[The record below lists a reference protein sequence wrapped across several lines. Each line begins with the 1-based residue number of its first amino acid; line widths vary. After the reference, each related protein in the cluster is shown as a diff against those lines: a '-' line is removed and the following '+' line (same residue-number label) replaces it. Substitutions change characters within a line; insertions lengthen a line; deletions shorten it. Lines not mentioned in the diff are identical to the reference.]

1 MNNEQKAKS
10 LWCHFCNEK
19 SCDGHSNCE
28 LCPKAQIHPQ
38 LLEMAEWKDAQ
49 LREQEK
55 RLLDVFEMVLNLS
68 TRTQE
73 GYDFAMTLFRNEL
86 INKDI

>member
-1 MNNEQKAKS
+1 MKNE
-10 LWCHFCNEK
+10 EK
-19 SCDGHSNCE
+19 IEKMLKFFHGSRTLKD
-28 LCPKAQIHPQ
+28 L

-68 TRTQE
+68 ARTQE
-73 GYDFAMTLFRNEL
+73 GYDFAMSLFRDEL
-86 INKDI
+86 INQDI